1 MPLGFCQTRET
12 IRDHLSGNLCRCT
25 GYQAI
30 IDAVEE
36 TMNKGRE
43 HDTSDGNGGEGL
55 VGKRVTRPNVRRL
68 IHGRGRYTD
77 DISVPQMLHIAFVRS
92 TYGHAKVKAIETS
105 AAETAPWVVRV
116 ITGAQVAEIC
126 KPMLA
131 IAQHRPGHKSAPQYA
146 LAVDH
151 VCYQENQSLLLLLR
165 VAPRRRTRPT
175 W

>member
-1 MPLGFCQTRET
+1 MTPP
-12 IRDHLSGNLCRCT
+12 
-25 GYQAI
+25 
-30 IDAVEE
+30 
-36 TMNKGRE
+36 
-43 HDTSDGNGGEGL
+43 DGNGGEGL

-92 TYGHAKVKAIETS
+92 TYGHAKVKSIETS
-105 AAETAPWVVRV
+105 AAETAPGVVRV

-151 VCYQENQSLLLLLR
+151 VCYQGEPV
-165 VAPRRRTRPT
+165 VAVVASSRAQAQDAADVVTVD
-175 W
+175 